1 MRVTFHGA
9 AGEVTGSCHEVEA
22 AGHRLLLDCGL
33 IQGSREDEARNREDF
48 GFDPSAIDAVVL
60 SHAHID
66 HCGRLPLLLKRG
78 FRGPIWT
85 QRATA
90 DLLKVM
96 LEDSAKLAEAD
107 AERARRRLREGRGNR
122 DDEAEREPLYT
133 LDDVAKTLKRVRAID
148 YDTPTTLFP
157 GLVLTLRDA
166 GHILGSAS
174 VELLETAGE
183 DHGAT
188 RRPPATGDAGARPRR
203 LVFSGDIG
211 PRGTPILRDPA
222 PVPAAD
228 LVLLESTYGGRLHRE
243 RAATVAELAEV
254 FRSAWKDRGNIVI
267 PAFAVGRTQELLYA
281 FSKHFEEWGLAR
293 WRIFLDSPM
302 ATKVLGVYE
311 HHVELF
317 DDEARQVWA
326 RDPHPLRLPNLHFAD
341 STEDSMAINRI
352 DSGAIIIAGSGM
364 ANGGRVRHH
373 LRHRLP
379 FERNHV
385 VFVGYQ
391 AQGTLGRRLVD
402 GAAYVRIL
410 GHEVAVRA
418 QRHTIGGLSA
428 HADQAGLIDWY
439 GRIAGHPHA
448 MLVHGED
455 EARQALARELR
466 HRFRAEVEL
475 TEPGLQR
482 SV

>member
-1 MRVTFHGA
+1 MRVIFHGA

-33 IQGSREDEARNREDF
+33 IQGGREDEARNRDEF
-48 GFDPSAIDAVVL
+48 GFDAGAIDAVVL

-66 HCGRLPLLLKRG
+66 HCGRLPLLVKRG

-96 LEDSAKLAEAD
+96 LEDSARLSMAD
-107 AERARRRLREGRGNR
+107 AERARRRLNEGRGDR
-122 DDEAEREPLYT
+122 DDEDELEPLYT
-133 LDDVAKTLKRVRAID
+133 LDDVARTLKRVRAID

-174 VELLETAGE
+174 IELVET
-183 DHGAT
+183 
-188 RRPPATGDAGARPRR
+188 PRDGKPR
-203 LVFSGDIG
+203 VLVFSGDLG
-211 PRGTPILRDPA
+211 KKGTPILRDPA
-222 PVPAAD
+222 PVPRAD
-228 LVLLESTYGGRLHRE
+228 LVLLASTYGGRTHRE
-243 RAATVAELAEV
+243 RAATVAELGRV
-254 FRSAWKDRGNIVI
+254 FHEAWDSRGCVVI
-267 PAFAVGRTQELLYA
+267 PAFAVGRTQELLYWFA
-281 FSKHFEEWGLAR
+281 QHFDAWGLQR
-293 WRIFLDSPM
+293 WKVFLDSPM
-302 ATKVLGVYE
+302 AAKVLDVYE
-311 HHVELF
+311 RHAAIF
-317 DDEARQVWA
+317 DEEAKRAWA
-326 RDPHPLRLPNLHFAD
+326 KRPHALRLPNLHLSE

-379 FERNHV
+379 FERHHV
-385 VFVGYQ
+385 MFVGYQ

-410 GHEVAVRA
+410 GHEVPVRA
-418 QRHTIGGLSA
+418 QRHTVGGLSA
-428 HADQAGLIDWY
+428 HADQPALLDWY
-439 GRIAGHPHA
+439 SQIADTPPA
-448 MLVHGED
+448 VLVHGED
-455 EARQALARELR
+455 DARQALARAMR
-466 HRFRAEVEL
+466 ARFGTDVEL
-475 TEPGLQR
+475 AQPGQAR
-482 SV
+482 SVGA